1 VTASEQVQP
10 RHTGVVRGL
19 RPRRRTLGAI
29 AVVVIGVA
37 LTVGFLLLPE
47 IQPPTVTCSTSDAAA
62 CTNTRNWMSDRMSLD
77 MVFLEPLPATLLAVD
92 VRPPPAEWEGRP
104 GYLGGAWTALLTMAG
119 RDPVLV
125 ACYYSSD
132 DMVACDN
139 P

>member
-1 VTASEQVQP
+1 M
-10 RHTGVVRGL
+10 
-19 RPRRRTLGAI
+19 AI
-29 AVVVIGVA
+29 ALVVIGVA
-37 LTVGFLLLPE
+37 LAVGLLLIPE

-62 CTNTRNWMSDRMSLD
+62 CTNTKYWISDRMSRG
-77 MVFLEPLPATLLAVD
+77 MVFSEPLPATLLAVD
-92 VRPPPAEWEGRP
+92 VRPAPAEWKGRP
-104 GYLGGAWTALLTMAG
+104 GYLADAWAALLTMAG